1 MDKCAK
7 ELLERLAAKGANAI
21 PANAE
26 AWVKKVREGAEGA
39 TYDEILT
46 KAEKLA
52 DQAIHNSFV
61 KRRNTAL
68 MLRSE
73 TNGANWV
80 SENFKG
86 KLAVEGIYA
95 LLGGTQRRVKGGRV
109 SADVRQRHYV
119 NKYRNGMA
127 QAMQREGLTKV
138 YSSGELDNSIAVELY
153 LLNGGRDVNPTG
165 NKEARRIAEIINHT
179 QEMARNNAN
188 KFGADIGKIDGY
200 ITAQTH
206 DMYKIRRMGR
216 DKWKAFVLKD
226 LDIEKSFDIKV
237 DETAGKSKEINK
249 ILDGIYDHF
258 SSGRQYKVQTAEPSL
273 SSRKPTYS
281 IAARES
287 QSRVLHFKSPQGWME
302 YNKAAG
308 YGNLRETVDGT
319 LSSLGEATGLM
330 EILGPNPREVVSRI
344 VNRVGAKAD
353 EAGKLALSNS
363 QKNIDNILSAID
375 GSDRI
380 PGNAVAARAFS
391 VYRGIQNLSK
401 LGGMAVSQITDIPT
415 QASEFRYQGFNF
427 LNRWGYAL
435 NASAKG
441 MTKAQRAD
449 LAYKLNLY
457 TQGMI
462 HDMTNRFT
470 GQDMAPGALAKAQ
483 ALFFKFN
490 LSEPFTNRMRHNAA
504 FAMSGNLA
512 RQSVKSW
519 DKLDTNFR
527 ATMEQF
533 NISKDDWGNIASG
546 IEDVNGNKFV
556 TIEAL
561 EASGRA
567 DLADKLSNYF
577 IDRSEF
583 AVLQPDART
592 QAMLRQGTRPGTV
605 EGEFMRLI
613 GQFKSFPVAAMQK
626 ILARDL
632 YSSGEMQWQTAWR
645 NGSAIV
651 GLVETIVSLT
661 LFGYMAKTAKDL
673 LRGELPK
680 PVTDPK
686 VLIASMLQ
694 GGGLGLYGDFF
705 LGAQNRFGSE
715 SNVVNLL
722 GPTASNIEELSDLSA
737 MLLDVEGVQQED
749 AGGQLFKLI
758 KSNTPFA
765 NVLYTRPLIDY
776 LITWRM
782 QELSSPG
789 YLSRMENRAERDRGV
804 EFWYKPSELLE

>member
-7 ELLERLAAKGANAI
+7 ELLERLTAKGKI
-21 PANAE
+21 VLPMNAE
-26 AWVKKVREGAEGA
+26 AWVKKVREGTENA
-39 TYDEILT
+39 TYEEILT
-46 KAEKLA
+46 KAEMLA

-61 KRRNTAL
+61 KKRNTAL
-68 MLRSE
+68 MLRAE
-73 TNGANWV
+73 TNGSNWI

-86 KLAVEGIYA
+86 KQTVEGVYA
-95 LLGGTQRRVKGGRV
+95 LLGGTQRRVKGGRS
-109 SADVRQRHYV
+109 SADLRQRHYV
-119 NKYRNGMA
+119 NKYRNGLA
-127 QAMQREGLTKV
+127 QALQKDGLSKV
-138 YSSGELDNSIAVELY
+138 YSSGDLDGAIAVELH
-153 LLNGGRDVNPTG
+153 LLNGGKDARPTG
-165 NKEARRIAEIINHT
+165 IKEARRIAEIINQT
-179 QEMARNNAN
+179 QELARVNAN
-188 KFGADIGKIDGY
+188 KFGADIGKLDGY
-200 ITAQTH
+200 ITGQTH

-216 DKWKAFVLKD
+216 DQWKAMILKD
-226 LDIEKSFDIKV
+226 LDVERSFDV
-237 DETAGKSKEINK
+237 RADNAKEINK
-249 ILDGIYDHF
+249 ILDGVYDQF
-258 SSGRQYKVQTAEPSL
+258 AAGRQYKVQTADPVL

-281 IAARES
+281 IAAKES

-302 YNKAAG
+302 YNKVAG

-330 EILGPNPREVVSRI
+330 EILGPNPREVINRI
-344 VNRVGAKAD
+344 VNRVGADSD
-353 EAGKLALSNS
+353 EAGKVALSNS

-401 LGGMAVSQITDIPT
+401 LGGMVVSQITDIPM

-427 LNRWGYAL
+427 LNRWGSAL
-435 NASAKG
+435 NVSAKG
-441 MTKAQRAD
+441 MTKAERAD
-449 LAYKLNLY
+449 LGYKLNLY

-490 LSEPFTNRMRHNAA
+490 LSEPLTNRMRHNAA

-512 RQSVKSW
+512 RQSGKAW
-519 DKLDTNFR
+519 DKLPPAFR

-533 NISKDDWGNIASG
+533 NIGVDDWPKIASG
-546 IEDVNGNKFV
+546 IEEVGGNKFA
-556 TIEAL
+556 TIERL
-561 EASGRA
+561 ESSGHA
-567 DLADKLSNYF
+567 DLASKISNYF

-605 EGEFMRLI
+605 DGEFFRLI

-632 YSSGEMQWQTAWR
+632 YSKGEMQWQSAWR
-645 NGSAIV
+645 NGSAVV

-686 VLIASMLQ
+686 VLTASMMQ

-715 SNVVNLL
+715 SNLVNLL
-722 GPTASNIEELSDLSA
+722 GPTASNVEEISDLTA
-737 MLLDVEGVQQED
+737 MLLDVEGMQQED
-749 AGGQLFKLI
+749 AGGQLFKLV

-765 NVLYTRPLIDY
+765 NVLYTRPLVDY

-789 YLSRMENRAERDRGV
+789 YLSRMENRAERDRRV
-804 EFWYKPSELLE
+804 EFWYKPSELIE

>member
-1 MDKCAK
+1 MDRCAK
-7 ELLERLAAKGANAI
+7 ELLERLTAKGKTI
-21 PANAE
+21 LPMNAE
-26 AWVKKVREGAEGA
+26 AWVKKVREGTEYA
-39 TYDEILT
+39 TYDEILM

-68 MLRSE
+68 MLRAE

-86 KLAVEGIYA
+86 KQTVEGVYA

-109 SADVRQRHYV
+109 SADIRQRHYV
-119 NKYRNGMA
+119 NKYRNGLA
-127 QAMQREGLTKV
+127 QALQKDGLSKI
-138 YSSGELDNSIAVELY
+138 YSSGDLDNSIAVELY
-153 LLNGGRDVNPTG
+153 LLNGGKEAKSTG
-165 NKEARRIAEIINHT
+165 SKEARRIAEIINQT
-179 QEMARNNAN
+179 QELARVNAN
-188 KFGADIGKIDGY
+188 KFGADIGKLDGY
-200 ITAQTH
+200 ITGQTH

-216 DKWKAFVLKD
+216 VKWKALILKD
-226 LDIEKSFDIKV
+226 LDVERSFDIKV
-237 DETAGKSKEINK
+237 DLLTDKSKEIDK
-249 ILDGIYDHF
+249 ILDSIYDRF
-258 SSGRQYKVQTAEPSL
+258 SSGRQYKVQTADPVL

-281 IAARES
+281 IATKES

-302 YNKAAG
+302 YNKVAG

-319 LSSLGEATGLM
+319 LSSLGESTGLM
-330 EILGPNPREVVSRI
+330 EVLGPNPREVVNRI
-344 VNRVGAKAD
+344 VNRVGAKST
-353 EAGKLALSNS
+353 EEGKLSLSSS

-380 PGNAVAARAFS
+380 PGNAIAARAFS
-391 VYRGIQNLSK
+391 IYRGIQNLSK
-401 LGGMAVSQITDIPT
+401 LGGMVVSQITDIPM

-427 LNRWGYAL
+427 LNRWGSAL

-441 MTKAQRAD
+441 MTRAERAD
-449 LAYKLNLY
+449 LGYKLNLY

-462 HDMTNRFT
+462 HDMTSRFT

-490 LSEPFTNRMRHNAA
+490 LSEPLTNRMRHNAA

-519 DKLDTNFR
+519 DKLDFNFR
-527 ATMEQF
+527 AIMEQF
-533 NISKDDWGNIASG
+533 NIGVDDWGKIASG
-546 IEDVNGNKFV
+546 IEEVGGNKFV

-561 EASGRA
+561 ETAGHA
-567 DLADKLSNYF
+567 DLASKLSNYF

-605 EGEFMRLI
+605 EGEFLRLI

-632 YSSGEMQWQTAWR
+632 YSSGEMQWQNAWR
-645 NGSAIV
+645 NGSSIV

-661 LFGYMAKTAKDL
+661 LFGYMVKTAKDL
-673 LRGELPK
+673 MRGETPK
-680 PVTDPK
+680 PITDPK
-686 VLIASMLQ
+686 VLIASMMQ
-694 GGGLGLYGDFF
+694 GGGLGLYGDFL
-705 LGAQNRFGSE
+705 LGAQNRFGQE
-715 SNVVNLL
+715 SNVVSLL
-722 GPTASNIEELSDLSA
+722 GPTAGNIEELSDLTA
-737 MLLDVEGVQQED
+737 MLLDVEGTQQED
-749 AGGQLFKLI
+749 VGGQLFKLI

-765 NVLYTRPLIDY
+765 NVVYVRPLVDY

-782 QELSSPG
+782 QELASPG
-789 YLSRMENRAERDRGV
+789 YLSRMENRAERERGA
-804 EFWYKPSELLE
+804 EFWYKPSELIE

>member
-1 MDKCAK
+1 MDRCAK
-7 ELLERLAAKGANAI
+7 ELLERLTAKGRTVL

-26 AWVKKVREGAEGA
+26 AWVKKIREGTENA
-39 TYDEILT
+39 TYDEILM

-68 MLRSE
+68 MLRAE
-73 TNGANWV
+73 TNGAAWV

-86 KLAVEGIYA
+86 KQTIEGVYA
-95 LLGGTQRRVKGGRV
+95 LLGGTQRRVKGGRA
-109 SADVRQRHYV
+109 SADIRQRHYV
-119 NKYRNGMA
+119 NKYRNGLA
-127 QAMQREGLTKV
+127 QSLQKEGLSKV

-153 LLNGGRDVNPTG
+153 LLNGGKEAKSTG
-165 NKEARRIAEIINHT
+165 SKEARRIAEIINQT
-179 QEMARNNAN
+179 QELARENAN
-188 KFGADIGKIDGY
+188 KFGADIGKLDGY
-200 ITAQTH
+200 ITGQTH

-216 DKWKAFVLKD
+216 EKWKALILKD
-226 LDIEKSFDIKV
+226 LDVERSFDIKI
-237 DETAGKSKEINK
+237 DLLTDKPKEIDK
-249 ILDGIYDHF
+249 ILDGIYDRF
-258 SSGRQYKVQTAEPSL
+258 ASGRQYKVQTADPVL

-281 IAARES
+281 IATKES
-287 QSRVLHFKSPQGWME
+287 QNRVLHFKTPQGWME
-302 YNKAAG
+302 YNKVAG

-319 LSSLGEATGLM
+319 LSSLGESTGLM
-330 EILGPNPREVVSRI
+330 EVLGPNPREVVNRI
-344 VNRVGAKAD
+344 VNRVGAKATED
-353 EAGKLALSNS
+353 GKLALSNS

-401 LGGMAVSQITDIPT
+401 LGGMVVSQITDIPM
-415 QASEFRYQGFNF
+415 QASEFRYQGFSF
-427 LNRWGYAL
+427 LNRWGSAL

-441 MTKAQRAD
+441 MTKAERAD
-449 LAYKLNLY
+449 LGYKLNLY

-490 LSEPFTNRMRHNAA
+490 LSEPLTNRMRHNAA

-512 RQSVKSW
+512 RQSGKAW
-519 DKLDTNFR
+519 DKLPVNFR

-533 NISKDDWGNIASG
+533 NIGADDWAKIASG
-546 IEDVNGNKFV
+546 MEEVGGNKFV

-561 EASGRA
+561 EAAGHK
-567 DLADKLSNYF
+567 DLASKISNYF

-632 YSSGEMQWQTAWR
+632 YSAGEMEWQAAWR
-645 NGSAIV
+645 NGSAVV

-661 LFGYMAKTAKDL
+661 LFGYMAKTAKDMI
-673 LRGELPK
+673 RGEMPK
-680 PVTDPK
+680 PITDPK
-686 VLIASMLQ
+686 VFMAAMMQ

-722 GPTASNIEELSDLSA
+722 GPTASNVEELSDLTA
-737 MLLDVEGVQQED
+737 MLLDVEGAQQEN

-765 NVLYTRPLIDY
+765 NVLYVRPLVDY

-782 QELSSPG
+782 QELASPG
-789 YLSRMENRAERDRGV
+789 YLSRMENRAEQDRGAD
-804 EFWYKPSELLE
+804 FWYKPSELVE